1 MDKTIGLKI
10 IDFLTLLKTLLENNF
25 MGGEEVNLIK
35 YPALT
40 LDDMNDNWKE
50 WVFSLDSLIYTYFK
64 EEGFND
70 GVIIFK
76 DLPFYQRVSTYWLSK
91 VFGGDFDCYTQHSA
105 DVIETINYIKIREH
119 L

>member
-1 MDKTIGLKI
+1 
-10 IDFLTLLKTLLENNF
+10 

-91 VFGGDFDCYTQHSA
+91 VFTLIVTHS
-105 DVIETINYIKIREH
+105 ILQTLLKQSTI
-119 L
+119 